1 MSNKKWIVG
10 FILVCVLV
18 VLGFIFGNE
27 DLKIKMASAGLIA
40 LVTGIPMYFISL
52 AKESKKTDTPEI
64 EQTPIDTSEASMVD
78 NHLANTLKET
88 ASKNSQPNV
97 IPRRWFMGAKKGIWR
112 RPYNWRRVFEEEE
125 TLIRYIDCILHVLY
139 LLLIKRRDPRNET
152 RAFS

>member
-97 IPRRWFMGAKKGIWR
+97 IPRR
-112 RPYNWRRVFEEEE
+112 
-125 TLIRYIDCILHVLY
+125 
-139 LLLIKRRDPRNET
+139 
-152 RAFS
+152 

>member
-78 NHLANTLKET
+78 NHLANTLNET

-97 IPRRWFMGAKKGIWR
+97 IPRR
-112 RPYNWRRVFEEEE
+112 
-125 TLIRYIDCILHVLY
+125 
-139 LLLIKRRDPRNET
+139 
-152 RAFS
+152 